1 MGFKIKWYC
10 ILAQF
15 LYFSISWMQSAE
27 ELDYGGPQKY
37 LLIKIVAKSA
47 SRDQKY
53 ASSANIKQFHFWKLQ
68 KNLTWQQII
77 FSYQKLHY
85 TIHLHNLQRNASFM
99 CWFKCLKW
107 PKCNIFWERLPTLY
121 SDHQGPYIVG
131 LQARGLAPIFRSD
144 LRLGPYISTA
154 TVHRFLLLK

>member
-107 PKCNIFWERLPTLY
+107 PKCNIFESVCQLFTPIIKVHILLVYKQEAWPPY
-121 SDHQGPYIVG
+121 SALTSDWVHISPQQQYI
-131 LQARGLAPIFRSD
+131 AFFS
-144 LRLGPYISTA
+144 
-154 TVHRFLLLK
+154 

>member
-47 SRDQKY
+47 SRGQKY

-154 TVHRFLLLK
+154 TVHRFLLQK

>member
-1 MGFKIKWYC
+1 MILHSCPVFVFFYFLNAKCWRAWLRRPAK
-10 ILAQF
+10 ILADKDCCP
-15 LYFSISWMQSAE
+15 M
-27 ELDYGGPQKY
+27 P
-37 LLIKIVAKSA
+37 KIVAKSA

-107 PKCNIFWERLPTLY
+107 PKCNIFESVCQLFTPIIRVHILLVYKQEVWPPY
-121 SDHQGPYIVG
+121 SALTSDWVHISPQQQYI
-131 LQARGLAPIFRSD
+131 AFFS
-144 LRLGPYISTA
+144 
-154 TVHRFLLLK
+154 